1 MKNTWKALLTIII
14 SAVAYSFLTKIV
26 PAKYDIWL
34 TFVRLVLCLV
44 IGFSLS
50 SHAKRNNRWVGKVV
64 IAIVILFIFG
74 IRLNVFVFDEFYNL
88 LSLVGLTGFFLDIL
102 LVYCG
107 WAFYLV

>member
-14 SAVAYSFLTKIV
+14 SAIAYSFLTKIV

-44 IGFSLS
+44 I